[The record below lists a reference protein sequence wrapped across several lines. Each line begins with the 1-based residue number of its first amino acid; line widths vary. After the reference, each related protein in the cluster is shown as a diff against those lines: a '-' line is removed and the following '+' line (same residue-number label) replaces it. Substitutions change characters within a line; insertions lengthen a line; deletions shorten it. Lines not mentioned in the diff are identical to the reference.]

1 MVRKLLRNS
10 ALILQPPLNTTIMMW
25 RDEVKNSRD
34 LFVLQWPQSDTS
46 NEYYLSN
53 DETSYNN
60 RIYIESSTFR
70 MNVYHK
76 GNYIITFPMMKRSS
90 LAILFPM

>member
-70 MNVYHK
+70 MNVFISY
-76 GNYIITFPMMKRSS
+76 NIITFPMMKRSS

>member
-70 MNVYHK
+70 MNVYHI